1 MYRSRIVLG
10 SDTHLMATPLYSR
23 RIVFMPDL
31 SDTTPAHAPAP
42 RQSPPRTPGL
52 KRYSLVLPEDLFMA
66 IQELADQR
74 QTTVVDLIRRFIKL
88 GLIAAKIED
97 TPGAALLI
105 REGDTERQIILL

>member
-1 MYRSRIVLG
+1 
-10 SDTHLMATPLYSR
+10 
-23 RIVFMPDL
+23 MPDP
-31 SDTTPAHAPAP
+31 SDAAPAHAPAT

-52 KRYSLVLPEDLFMA
+52 KRYSLALPEDLFMA

-97 TPGAALLI
+97 TPGAALII
-105 REGDTERQIILL
+105 RDGDSEQQIIFL